1 MPWFSVGDRLWVRE
15 EYSGPSQFKPK
26 VNPPSTWP
34 VGCDIWYWADG
45 SPDYGD
51 WTKPKRAMHM
61 PRWMSRLTLIVKA
74 VKIERLQDISREDAI
89 AEGLEWVTP
98 TYGIAGIASTWNGD
112 PRESYFA
119 LWNHINGAGAAAKNP
134 WVVAYAYTVHH
145 GNIDQIARAA

>member
-1 MPWFSVGDRLWVRE
+1 MDQTEAG
-15 EYSGPSQFKPK
+15 
-26 VNPPSTWP
+26 N
-34 VGCDIWYWADG
+34 A
-45 SPDYGD
+45 
-51 WTKPKRAMHM
+51 M
-61 PRWMSRLTLIVKA
+61 PRWMSRLTLVVKA
-74 VKIERLQDISREDAI
+74 VKVERLHDISREDAI

-119 LWNHINGAGAAAKNP
+119 LWDHINGAGAAAKNP